1 MKPVFSVKEVQK
13 SRETGLLEQLCLISN
28 HFERFSLLH
37 TGTHAGAAP
46 HRFDLLA
53 GLGSIDGFDLH
64 GNTSLNAIDEFLAQ
78 HKGKF
83 IFGHLNYE
91 LKDRIEQ
98 GLLSRHPE
106 TNSFTPAGF
115 FVPEYVV
122 KQENGRIEILHQSTG
137 QLISEEEFLSRYPG
151 DIFSDNSAETP
162 IQSQDQHYLEAAY
175 FRATEKL
182 FAHLR
187 RGDIYEVNYCLPF
200 AASGKLKNPA
210 STWLKMQS
218 HQQAPFAALYR
229 QKNAWLLCCSPERFL
244 CKKNNRLLSQPIKG
258 TAARNP
264 EEGKDE
270 LQKTMLQSS
279 EKERAENIMIVDLVR
294 NDLGRIAERGSVRV
308 DELCAIYSFP
318 RIHQMI
324 STVSSQ
330 LKKNVRFT
338 DILTATFPMGSM
350 TGAPKIRAMQII
362 DEQEL
367 FRRGIY
373 SGSVGYIDPNGDF
386 DFNVVIR
393 SIIADEQRNEIYF
406 PAGSAITVHCDPKAE
421 FNECLLKARGMQ
433 DALQE

>member
-1 MKPVFSVKEVQK
+1 VKPVFSAEEVQK
-13 SRETGLLEQLCLISN
+13 SPETGWLEQLCLISSY
-28 HFERFSLLH
+28 FERFSLLH

-53 GLGSIDGFDLH
+53 GLGSLADFELSSGTPLE
-64 GNTSLNAIDEFLAQ
+64 TLDEFLEQ
-78 HKGKF
+78 HRGKF

-91 LKDRIEQ
+91 LKDRIEPCLTSQ
-98 GLLSRHPE
+98 HPS
-106 TNSFTPAGF
+106 TTSFSVAGF
-115 FVPEYVV
+115 FVPKYVV
-122 KQENGRIEILHQSTG
+122 MQENGCFKIMNQLTGKVIPESEFLALFPTEKISFTKADETIQSTDL
-137 QLISEEEFLSRYPG
+137 Q
-151 DIFSDNSAETP
+151 IFEK
-162 IQSQDQHYLEAAY
+162 QY
-175 FRATEKL
+175 FDATQKL
-182 FAHLR
+182 FTHLQ
-187 RGDIYEVNYCLPF
+187 RGDIYELNYCLPF
-200 AASGKLKNPA
+200 AASGKLKSPA
-210 STWLKMQS
+210 FTWLKMQT

-244 CKKNNRLLSQPIKG
+244 CKKSNQLLSQPIKG
-258 TAARNP
+258 TAARDP
-264 EEGKDE
+264 EKGKDE

-294 NDLGRIAERGSVRV
+294 NDLGRIAERGSVKV

-318 RIHQMI
+318 RVHQMI

-330 LKKNVRFT
+330 LKKNIRFT
-338 DILTATFPMGSM
+338 DILKATFPMGSM

-362 DEQEL
+362 DEQEQ

>member
-1 MKPVFSVKEVQK
+1 MNRVTITFPVENISVEK
-13 SRETGLLEQLCLISN
+13 LLNWAKRYDVFTLLNSN
-28 HFERFSLLH
+28 SHSNNQ
-37 TGTHAGAAP
+37 TDNYSN
-46 HRFDLLA
+46 FDVLLA
-53 GLGSIDGFDLH
+53 VDPVEIFMYEDLFH
-64 GNTSLNAIDEFLAQ
+64 AL
-78 HKGKF
+78 KF
-83 IFGHLNYE
+83 ISDSNDWYILHLSYD
-91 LKDRIEQ
+91 LKNKIETLSSTNPDKINFPEFIIYRPAVVFEIREKKLFVHYIQEKYSPEEINLFIEQ
-98 GLLSRHPE
+98 IKVQEPDQSTKGTEIRIDQRLSRD
-106 TNSFTPAGF
+106 
-115 FVPEYVV
+115 EY
-122 KQENGRIEILHQSTG
+122 
-137 QLISEEEFLSRYPG
+137 ISEINE
-151 DIFSDNSAETP
+151 IKKH
-162 IQSQDQHYLEAAY
+162 IQ
-175 FRATEKL
+175 
-182 FAHLR
+182 
-187 RGDIYEVNYCLPF
+187 RGDIYEMNYCQEFYSEHATIDPF
-200 AASGKLKNPA
+200 QTYLDLNEISP
-210 STWLKMQS
+210 M
-218 HQQAPFAALYR
+218 PFSVFSKYNEHFLMCA
-229 QKNAWLLCCSPERFL
+229 SPERYL
-244 CKKNNRLLSQPIKG
+244 AKRGQKIISQPIKG
-258 TAARNP
+258 TARRDSNP
-264 EEGKDE
+264 EEDKLIAERLFHD
-270 LQKTMLQSS
+270 
-279 EKERAENIMIVDLVR
+279 EKERSENVMIVDLVR

-338 DILTATFPMGSM
+338 DILKATFPMGSM

>member
-1 MKPVFSVKEVQK
+1 VKPVFSAEEVQK
-13 SRETGLLEQLCLISN
+13 SPETGWLEQLCLISS

-53 GLGSIDGFDLH
+53 GLDSIADFE
-64 GNTSLNAIDEFLAQ
+64 LNSGTPLETLDEFLEQ
-78 HKGKF
+78 HRGKF

-91 LKDRIEQ
+91 LKDRIEPCLTSQ
-98 GLLSRHPE
+98 HPA
-106 TNSFTPAGF
+106 TTSFSVAGF
-115 FVPEYVV
+115 FVPKYVV
-122 KQENGRIEILHQSTG
+122 RQENGCFEILNQLTGKVIPESEFLALFPTEKISFTKEDGTKQSTD
-137 QLISEEEFLSRYPG
+137 LE
-151 DIFSDNSAETP
+151 IFEK
-162 IQSQDQHYLEAAY
+162 QY
-175 FRATEKL
+175 FDATQKL
-182 FAHLR
+182 FTHLQ

-200 AASGKLKNPA
+200 SASGELKNPA
-210 STWLKMQS
+210 STFLKMQTN
-218 HQQAPFAALYR
+218 QQAPFAALYR

-244 CKKNNRLLSQPIKG
+244 CKKSNQLLSQPIKG
-258 TAARNP
+258 TAARDP
-264 EEGKDE
+264 EKGRDE

-294 NDLGRIAERGSVRV
+294 NDLGRIAERGSVKV

-318 RIHQMI
+318 RVHQMI
-324 STVSSQ
+324 STVSSK
-330 LKKNVRFT
+330 LKKNIRFT
-338 DILTATFPMGSM
+338 DILKATFPMGSM

-362 DEQEL
+362 DEQEQ